1 MATIKD
7 KKDKKDR
14 DQPIEN
20 PPDPVDYSILEYIYA
35 TPEETILADDT
46 LIELI
51 ESNGF
56 YKTSFCDAFGYDE
69 VTIEVN
75 KKDVTWYGPQAD
87 VLSNLEIFKK
97 YKKEDEV

>member
-1 MATIKD
+1 MAKIKN

-14 DQPIEN
+14 DKPIKN
-20 PPDPVDYSILEYIYA
+20 PEDPVDYSILEYIYA
-35 TPEETILADDT
+35 TPEETILADDI

-69 VTIEVN
+69 VTVTVN
-75 KKDVTWYGPQAD
+75 KKDVIWYGPPDD
-87 VLSNLEIFKK
+87 VPSNLEIFKR
-97 YKKEDEV
+97 YKKEGEV